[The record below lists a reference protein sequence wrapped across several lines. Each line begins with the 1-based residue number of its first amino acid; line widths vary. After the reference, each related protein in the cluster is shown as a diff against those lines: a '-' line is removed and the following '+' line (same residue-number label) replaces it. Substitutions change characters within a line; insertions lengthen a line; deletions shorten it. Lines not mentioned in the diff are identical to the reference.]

1 MNPTL
6 TRRPLWALLLGTAAL
21 GLTACGAGDKAN
33 KPDDHG
39 EAEAEFERGPHNGR
53 LLRDGDFSLEVT
65 VFETGVEPEFR
76 FYPYRKDKPIDP
88 RQVTVEVALTRLGGQ
103 VDRFTFNPREDYLRG
118 AGVVAEPHS
127 FDVAV
132 SAGEGGRTHAWRYA
146 SYEGRTTMTA
156 QAAQAGG
163 VKIETAGPMAI
174 GETVTL
180 NGRIEVTPE
189 GKGEVRAWYPGRIM
203 SLRGELGQ
211 MVRKGQIVA
220 RVESSESL
228 QTYSIPAPISGQIIE
243 KNSNV
248 GDVAHDRP
256 IFVIADPTKLHAELF
271 VYPRDSERVRVGQ
284 SVEVRSLSGTDRI
297 LATVESILPSAD
309 MASQTQ
315 LAHVHLPDG
324 AGPAWRPGLGVEGAV
339 TVGSRPAALA
349 VRTKAIQRF
358 RDFEVVFAKVGDT
371 YEVRMLELGVRT
383 PEWTEVLGGL
393 EPGTQYVT
401 DGAFLIRADIEKSG
415 ASHDH

>member
-1 MNPTL
+1 MSLVLN
-6 TRRPLWALLLGTAAL
+6 RRPLWAMLLACAAL
-21 GLTACGAGDKAN
+21 GLTACGEKAAQS
-33 KPDDHG
+33 DEHG
-39 EAEAEFERGPHNGR
+39 ETAAEFERGPHNGR

-65 VFETGVEPEFR
+65 IFETGVEPEFR
-76 FYPYRKDKPIDP
+76 LYAYRKDKPLDP
-88 RQVTVEVALTRLGGQ
+88 RQVNIEVALTRLGGK
-103 VDRFTFNPREDYLRG
+103 VDRFSFNPQEDYLRG
-118 AGVVAEPHS
+118 AGVVREPHS

-132 SAGEGGRTHAWRYA
+132 TAREGGKVHAWRYA
-146 SYEGRTTMTA
+146 SYEGRTTLSG
-156 QAAQAGG
+156 AAAEAGG
-163 VKIETAGPMAI
+163 VKVEVAGPATI

-180 NGRIEVTPE
+180 SGRIEVTPE

-211 MVRKGQIVA
+211 MVRKGQILA

-248 GDVAHDRP
+248 GDVAYDRP

-284 SVEVRSLSGTDRI
+284 QVEVRSLSGANRI

-309 MASQTQ
+309 MTSQTQ

-324 AGPAWRPGLGVEGAV
+324 AGPAWRPGLGVEGGV
-339 TVGSRPAALA
+339 TVASRPVGLA

-358 RDFEVVFAKVGDT
+358 RDFEVVFARIGDT

-393 EPGTQYVT
+393 EPGTLYVT

>member
-1 MNPTL
+1 MSPTL
-6 TRRPLWALLLGTAAL
+6 TRRPMWAILLTCAAL
-21 GLTACGAGDKAN
+21 GLAACGDKTA
-33 KPDDHG
+33 KPDEHG

-65 VFETGVEPEFR
+65 IFETGVEPEFR
-76 FYPYRKDKPIDP
+76 LYAYRKDKPLDP
-88 RQVTVEVALTRLGGQ
+88 RQVNLDVALTRLGGQ
-103 VDRFTFNPREDYLRG
+103 VDRFTFSPQEDYLRG
-118 AGVVAEPHS
+118 AGVVREPHS

-132 SAGEGGRTHAWRYA
+132 TAREGGKAHAWRYA
-146 SYEGRTTMTA
+146 SYEGRTTMSA
-156 QAAQAGG
+156 SAAQAGG
-163 VKIETAGPMAI
+163 VKVETAGPVSIDEA
-174 GETVTL
+174 VTL
-180 NGRIEVTPE
+180 SGRIEVTPE

-248 GDVAHDRP
+248 GDVAYDRP

-284 SVEVRSLSGTDRI
+284 RVEVRSLSGTDRI
-297 LATVESILPSAD
+297 LATVESILPSAE
-309 MASQTQ
+309 MTSQTQ

-324 AGPAWRPGLGVEGAV
+324 AGPAWRPGLGVEGGV
-339 TVGSRPAALA
+339 TVASRPVALA

-358 RDFEVVFAKVGDT
+358 RDFDVVFARVGDT

-393 EPGTQYVT
+393 DPGTAYVT